1 MHTANKKYVHT
12 YVILYTVIDIIPTSI
27 SFLFFSF
34 KGNKQPHIYFP
45 AIWFAVHGQMTE
57 EGSSGLKM
65 VLKLPQM
72 FYISTIASMV
82 CTLVLLAICACRS
95 FRQNIFEQFSCVASD
110 EESNNSNSTEDISIR
125 DPSEKDLFVSDI
137 VKRV

>member
-1 MHTANKKYVHT
+1 
-12 YVILYTVIDIIPTSI
+12 
-27 SFLFFSF
+27 
-34 KGNKQPHIYFP
+34 
-45 AIWFAVHGQMTE
+45 MTE
-57 EGSSGLKM
+57 EGSSGLKI

-82 CTLVLLAICACRS
+82 STLVLLLICACRS

-137 VKRV
+137 VKRVWDFIFCHKWRQVKQEWSYFEPKAPCSSLSEQ

>member
-1 MHTANKKYVHT
+1 
-12 YVILYTVIDIIPTSI
+12 
-27 SFLFFSF
+27 
-34 KGNKQPHIYFP
+34 
-45 AIWFAVHGQMTE
+45 MTE
-57 EGSSGLKM
+57 EGSSGLKI

-82 CTLVLLAICACRS
+82 STLVLLLICACRS

-137 VKRV
+137 VKRVWDFIFLS